1 MNRVKR
7 ELRKRGIKLEC
18 DYPTLPYFIKGNSIF
33 EPGYIFV
40 DGVSVNS
47 ETATARVYL
56 NVIVEIFR
64 LQRNGELE
72 RNWE

>member
-18 DYPTLPYFIKGNSIF
+18 DYPTLPYFIKWNSIF

-64 LQRNGELE
+64 IQRNGELE